1 MVGLGSQLEDCG
13 SKPGSLIR
21 PGTMDLWGRPW
32 IFGLD
37 DLRKEVK
44 GELDLSLKWGKESW

>member
-1 MVGLGSQLEDCG
+1 MVGLGSQLEDGG
-13 SKPGSLIR
+13 SKPGSLLR
-21 PGTMDLWGRPW
+21 PGAMDLWRRPW

-44 GELDLSLKWGKESW
+44 GELDLRLKLGKESW